1 MKSLR
6 VRFAIGF
13 SILFT
18 VFLAIALLIVY
29 FLSADFRKDEFF
41 KRLKDRSLTTFKLL
55 VEVEQIDLDLLKV
68 IDRNTLN
75 SLYNEKVI
83 IFEGRQVVYTSI
95 DNAKI
100 AYNPSL
106 LAQAKKHKEFYTTR
120 GNDELVALYI
130 EQNNKEYTILVEAF
144 DKYGR
149 RKLVFLKWAMIIVYF
164 AGLIV
169 GWTATYFFVKRVIN
183 PLESLKSDLQH
194 VNSANLDIRLK
205 QEGQGEEVNSLA
217 ASFNQMLERLQQSFS
232 IQKDFVHYASH
243 ELRTPLTAMIGTTEN
258 ALGQELNGEQYRRA
272 LEKLYLQQQNLTGIT
287 NSLLLLSD
295 YKIVTERDY
304 PRVRLDELLFRS
316 VEIIQALFPNSLI
329 EVNFEGEATTEEALM
344 INANVPLL
352 TMAFNNLLKNALQ
365 YSSNGKAIVI
375 VRLLE
380 NAKKV
385 LFKNTG
391 DPLSAEE
398 ERLMFTPFYRA
409 SNATTIKGNGLG
421 LPLVKQIMELHKAT
435 VSFYRESDF
444 NVFCCLFGV

>member
-29 FLSADFRKDEFF
+29 FSSADFRKEEFY

-55 VEVEQIDLDLLKV
+55 IEVEQIDLDLLKV

-75 SLYNEKVI
+75 TLFNEKII
-83 IFEGRQVVYTSI
+83 IFEGEKVIYTSI
-95 DNAKI
+95 DDIKI
-100 AYNPSL
+100 DYDHSL
-106 LAQAKKHKEFYTTR
+106 LLRAKKDKEIFTTI
-120 GNDELVALYI
+120 GNDELIAIYVR
-130 EQNNKEYTILVEAF
+130 QNNKDYTILAEAF

-149 RKLVFLKWAMIIVYF
+149 RKMTFLKWVMIVVYF

-183 PLESLKSDLQH
+183 PLESLKSDLQNI
-194 VNSANLDIRLK
+194 NSANLDIRLK
-205 QEGQGEEVNSLA
+205 QDGQGEEVNSLA
-217 ASFNQMLERLQQSFS
+217 ARFNQMLERLQQSFS

-243 ELRTPLTAMIGTTEN
+243 ELRTPLAAMIGITEN
-258 ALGQELNGEQYRRA
+258 ALGRELTDRQYRQA
-272 LEKLYLQQQNLTGIT
+272 LEQLYLQQQNLTGIT

-295 YKIVTERDY
+295 YKIVTGREY

-329 EVNFEGEATTEEALM
+329 EVNFEGEASTEEALM
-344 INANVPLL
+344 IHANVPLL

-365 YSSNGKAIVI
+365 YSTDGKVIVI
-375 VRLLE
+375 VRLSE
-380 NAKKV
+380 NSRK
-385 LFKNTG
+385 LIFKNPG
-391 DPLSAEE
+391 EPLSPDE

-409 SNATTIKGNGLG
+409 SNATSIKGNGLG
-421 LPLVKQIMELHKAT
+421 LPLVKQITELHKGT
-435 VSFYRESDF
+435 VSFFRDGEY
-444 NVFCCLFGV
+444 NVFCLAFEG